1 MKNRNRMKIL
11 GILAAVIIVCTGGV
25 IVFAGGGKVIK
36 VFTGEHGQKM
46 ELVRPDGYVEPEN
59 TTEIQLEP
67 SDDPT
72 ATVNVENPQIG
83 DIVTNENG
91 QKERVIGIDGEGGF
105 ITEKV
110 EE

>member
-1 MKNRNRMKIL
+1 MKHKCKMKIL
-11 GILAAVIIVCTGGV
+11 GMLVAIAVVCTGGV
-25 IVFAGGGKVIK
+25 IAFAGGGEVIK

-59 TTEIQLEP
+59 STETWLEP

-72 ATVNVENPQIG
+72 ATVNVENPEIG
-83 DIVTNENG
+83 DIVTNEKG
-91 QKERVIGIDGEGGF
+91 QKERVIGLDGEGGF
-105 ITEKV
+105 ITEMV